1 MRRIVLAQTSA
12 IFGLAIASMVV
23 VLNYDVKTIS
33 PTALGIVALVTFAA
47 VVAAAML
54 IAWAGEASQFSVSQ
68 GLALAVVAL
77 VQTLP
82 EFFVEGGIAWL

>member
-1 MRRIVLAQTSA
+1 MA
-12 IFGLAIASMVV
+12 V
-23 VLNYDVKTIS
+23 VLNYDVETI
-33 PTALGIVALVTFAA
+33 PTTALIAVALVTFVA

-82 EFFVEGGIAWL
+82 EFFVEGGIAWLAGKDPGKIGRAHV